1 MRRGVWLSL
10 VAGLDPNCRVSV
22 DVDGQITGGNW
33 QGVECGRR
41 IEGLTWGSGVGW
53 VGRVGVRVTSC
64 LKRVVFGRATLAGL
78 NCPRFRAAP
87 MRVAALG

>member
-33 QGVECGRR
+33 QG
-41 IEGLTWGSGVGW
+41 S
-53 VGRVGVRVTSC
+53 S
-64 LKRVVFGRATLAGL
+64 A
-78 NCPRFRAAP
+78 
-87 MRVAALG
+87 VAELRG

>member
-10 VAGLDPNCRVSV
+10 LAGLDPNCRVSV

-64 LKRVVFGRATLAGL
+64 
-78 NCPRFRAAP
+78 
-87 MRVAALG
+87 